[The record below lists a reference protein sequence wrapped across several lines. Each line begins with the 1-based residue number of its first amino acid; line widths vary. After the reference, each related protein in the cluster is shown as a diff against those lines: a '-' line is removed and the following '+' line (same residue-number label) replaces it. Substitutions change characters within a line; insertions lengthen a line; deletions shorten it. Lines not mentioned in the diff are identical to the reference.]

1 MQESDV
7 NKIII
12 NKMTKAQYDSITPS
26 ETELYFITDESGITS
41 QEIVNAL
48 GYTPYNGTTNP
59 NGYQANVIETI
70 KVNGT
75 VQTITTK
82 TVDISIPAA
91 PTVDQTYNASS
102 TNAQSGT
109 AVAGALT
116 TKQDTLI
123 SGTNIKTINGNSLLG
138 SGDITISGG
147 GTSAWGSITGTLS
160 NQTDLQNAL
169 DLKLNI
175 SDVQEYTANEI
186 ETLWGSI

>member
-123 SGTNIKTINGNSLLG
+123 SGTNIKTINNESILG
-138 SGDITISGG
+138 SGNITISGG
-147 GTSAWGSITGTLS
+147 GGTWGSITGTLS

-175 SDVQEYTANEI
+175 SDVQEYTASEI

>member
-1 MQESDV
+1 MSVYLGRQLLASIQKILSWGEIEGSISD
-7 NKIII
+7 
-12 NKMTKAQYDSITPS
+12 Q
-26 ETELYFITDESGITS
+26 TDLK
-41 QEIVNAL
+41 NAL
-48 GYTPYNGTTNP
+48 DAKYNASNP
-59 NGYQANVIETI
+59 DGYQANVIETI

-175 SDVQEYTANEI
+175 SDVQEYTASEI